1 MTEEL
6 KGYHK
11 FLATKIQTQQDLDD
25 LEDCRKYPW
34 MPKCK
39 KFVEGLDIKQVLS
52 DPEYQPIVERAF
64 ERLEQALET
73 GLVSKTKIPK
83 TITKDELRYHE
94 NRACS
99 LEWSEAMSSWNIISQ
114 VYEGK
119 IKVV

>member
-64 ERLEQALET
+64 ERLEQALKRFW
-73 GLVSKTKIPK
+73 LLSKF
-83 TITKDELRYHE
+83 
-94 NRACS
+94 
-99 LEWSEAMSSWNIISQ
+99 
-114 VYEGK
+114 
-119 IKVV
+119 

>member
-1 MTEEL
+1 MFRGQYENVGVMVLMSEN
-6 KGYHK
+6 
-11 FLATKIQTQQDLDD
+11 QDFS
-25 LEDCRKYPW
+25 DCIKYPW
-34 MPKCK
+34 LPKCK
-39 KFVEGLDIKQVLS
+39 RYVEGLDAKDVFNK
-52 DPEYQPIVERAF
+52 PEFQPIVERAF

-114 VYEGK
+114 VHEGK